1 MAAEQAWYA
10 RHGVEYVRIVPG
22 SVDNK
27 EVDEGG
33 ITYTIASPM
42 VPGST
47 MYRLLLR
54 SDKVARLLD
63 AERPDIV
70 ETHCIYNLP
79 WTALRYR
86 ARHGG
91 IVSAFY
97 MTDVPEAYVGAPVRK
112 RLGRAAGGATKWL
125 AQRYVKNLYNRC
137 DAVIAISQVMRQRLL
152 DIGVQRTHLVPLGVD
167 SEAYHPR
174 NRSMAVRESLGVA
187 PDELLLVYAG
197 RLDREREPEML
208 IKAMAE
214 LPRDFPGRLIVAG
227 VGPMTEQLQAQ
238 AAAEGRT
245 QIMGFMPRPD
255 LAALLAS
262 SDVYVSSM
270 AHETFGLAVAEAQA
284 SGLPVVGVRAG
295 AMTER
300 VREAS
305 EDPRGDG
312 YLVPPGDH
320 RAMAVR
326 ILETPRGEWRLMG
339 ERARERVA
347 TELSWDRT
355 FEKMAGIYD
364 AALAK
369 APSRRAVRRQ
379 SRNLSENRSVI

>member
-1 MAAEQAWYA
+1 MAAERAWYSA
-10 RHGVEYVRIVPG
+10 HGIDYVRIVPG
-22 SVDNK
+22 PTDSR
-27 EVDEGG
+27 EVGDGG
-33 ITYTIASPM
+33 TTYTIASPM

-54 SDKVARLLD
+54 SDKVARLLT

-97 MTDVPEAYVGAPVRK
+97 MTDVPEAYLGAPVRK
-112 RLGRAAGGATKWL
+112 RLGRAAGGASKWL
-125 AQRYVKNLYNRC
+125 AQRYLKNLYNRC
-137 DAVIAISQVMRQRLL
+137 DAVIAISDVMRQRLL
-152 DIGVQRTHLVPLGVD
+152 DIDVQRTHLVPLGVD
-167 SEAYHPR
+167 TLTYQPQ
-174 NRSMAVRESLGVA
+174 NRSMALRESLGIA

-208 IKAMAE
+208 IKAMTE
-214 LPRDFPGRLIVAG
+214 LPRDFPARLIVAG
-227 VGPMTEQLQAQ
+227 VGPMKEQLEAQ

-245 QIMGFMPRPD
+245 QIMGFMPREE

-300 VREAS
+300 VKDAADHPS
-305 EDPRGDG
+305 GDG

-320 RAMAVR
+320 RAMAAR
-326 ILETPRGEWRLMG
+326 ILETPRETWRVMG
-339 ERARERVA
+339 ERARERVV
-347 TELSWDRT
+347 TGLSWDRT

-364 AALAK
+364 AALAN
-369 APSRRAVRRQ
+369 ASRRKVVGRQ
-379 SRNLSENRSVI
+379 RNDLSGHRSII

>member
-1 MAAEQAWYA
+1 
-10 RHGVEYVRIVPG
+10 
-22 SVDNK
+22 
-27 EVDEGG
+27 
-33 ITYTIASPM
+33 
-42 VPGST
+42 
-47 MYRLLLR
+47 
-54 SDKVARLLD
+54 
-63 AERPDIV
+63 
-70 ETHCIYNLP
+70 
-79 WTALRYR
+79 
-86 ARHGG
+86 
-91 IVSAFY
+91 
-97 MTDVPEAYVGAPVRK
+97 
-112 RLGRAAGGATKWL
+112 
-125 AQRYVKNLYNRC
+125 
-137 DAVIAISQVMRQRLL
+137 
-152 DIGVQRTHLVPLGVD
+152 
-167 SEAYHPR
+167 
-174 NRSMAVRESLGVA
+174 MAVRESLGVA

-208 IKAMAE
+208 IKAMAA
-214 LPRDFPGRLIVAG
+214 LPRDFPAHLIVAG

-238 AAAEGRT
+238 ASAEGRT
-245 QIMGFMPRPD
+245 QIMGFMPRQE

-295 AMTER
+295 AMMER

-305 EDPRGDG
+305 KDLRGDG

-320 RAMAVR
+320 RAMAAR
-326 ILETPRGEWRLMG
+326 ILETPREEWRLMG